1 MKLLSRPFKMSKM
14 GFKLL
19 VNGKQFPPI
28 RTTYRPLDQ
37 SESRIFFL
45 MTLYLEAC
53 HFNYYFVIKI
63 ILVTRPETD
72 DVNFMSRE
80 EISIV

>member
-28 RTTYRPLDQ
+28 RTTYRALDQ
-37 SESRIFFL
+37 SESRIFL

>member
-1 MKLLSRPFKMSKM
+1 MRFSN
-14 GFKLL
+14 GDL
-19 VNGKQFPPI
+19 VRIPHETVETRQPPGK
-28 RTTYRPLDQ
+28 RTL
-37 SESRIFFL
+37 
-45 MTLYLEAC
+45 LYLEAC

-72 DVNFMSRE
+72 DVSFMSRE